1 MNPRKPSN
9 ATPKGPNSDL
19 ESLSQNDVTILAET
33 FRLLGD
39 PSRLRIMLCCMK
51 GSSSVGDIAETLELS
66 QSLVSHH
73 LRLLRGARGFA
84 GEVGHLPIGESGV
97 QEALLDGAVRF
108 GCDSDVR
115 TRPIRDGNS
124 GPSEQRELLFDGVC
138 FWLAPE
144 PQRRRRLGCCR
155 CRSRPSRLDAAP
167 GCSPRSRG

>member
-73 LRLLRGARGFA
+73 LRLLRGARLVR
-84 GEVGHLPIGESGV
+84 GERQAKHIFYSIADQHVSQVL
-97 QEALLDGAVRF
+97 QDMAVH
-108 GCDSDVR
+108 
-115 TRPIRDGNS
+115 I
-124 GPSEQRELLFDGVC
+124 SEDK
-138 FWLAPE
+138 A
-144 PQRRRRLGCCR
+144 
-155 CRSRPSRLDAAP
+155 DD
-167 GCSPRSRG
+167 

>member
-51 GSSSVGDIAETLELS
+51 GSSSVGDLAETLELS

-73 LRLLRGARGFA
+73 LRLLRGARLVKGVRQAKQIFY
-84 GEVGHLPIGESGV
+84 EVADKHV
-97 QEALLDGAVRF
+97 NQVLLDMATHIAE
-108 GCDSDVR
+108 DHND
-115 TRPIRDGNS
+115 
-124 GPSEQRELLFDGVC
+124 E
-138 FWLAPE
+138 
-144 PQRRRRLGCCR
+144 
-155 CRSRPSRLDAAP
+155 
-167 GCSPRSRG
+167 